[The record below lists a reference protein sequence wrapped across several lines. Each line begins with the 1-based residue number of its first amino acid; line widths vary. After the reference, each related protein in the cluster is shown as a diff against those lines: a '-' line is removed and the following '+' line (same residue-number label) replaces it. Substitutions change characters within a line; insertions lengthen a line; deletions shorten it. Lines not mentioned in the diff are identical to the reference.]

1 MDPMQ
6 LAQLKRQAEWY
17 AEQVRHS
24 ERDFQTAELALENAK
39 KKVDETKKKL
49 AENKQKK
56 RREKKETARKKTKAQ
71 CLPRGRSPRGSGS
84 AKKDSRRPPLA
95 FCALH
100 V

>member
-39 KKVDETKKKL
+39 KKVEEAKKKL
-49 AENKQKK
+49 AENKQKLDVF
-56 RREKKETARKKTKAQ
+56 RQDVARGEAEVRKKVADD
-71 CLPRGRSPRGSGS
+71 R
-84 AKKDSRRPPLA
+84 
-95 FCALH
+95 H
-100 V
+100 

>member
-17 AEQVRHS
+17 AEQVRNS

-49 AENKQKK
+49 AENKQKLNVF
-56 RREKKETARKKTKAQ
+56 REDVARGEAEVRKKAADA
-71 CLPRGRSPRGSGS
+71 R
-84 AKKDSRRPPLA
+84 
-95 FCALH
+95 H
-100 V
+100 